1 MENINFRMS
10 VIDYNESSPISLQ
23 WRDVMVH
30 VTDEGDLTEPRRK
43 EIFLALVESQDQ
55 KVPVAKSR
63 ALIAKQFG
71 VSERVVCEIEQEGLN
86 NDWPPL

>member
-1 MENINFRMS
+1 VENINVVM
-10 VIDYNESSPISLQ
+10 VNTGYHGSSPSSLQ
-23 WRDVMVH
+23 WRDVMSPI
-30 VTDEGDLTEPRRK
+30 TDEGDLTEPRRK

-63 ALIAKQFG
+63 TLIAKQFG
-71 VSERVVCEIEQEGLN
+71 VSERVVSEIEQEGLN

>member
-1 MENINFRMS
+1 M
-10 VIDYNESSPISLQ
+10 SPI
-23 WRDVMVH
+23 
-30 VTDEGDLTEPRRK
+30 TDEGDLTEPRRK

-63 ALIAKQFG
+63 TLIAKQFG
-71 VSERVVCEIEQEGLN
+71 VSERVVSEIEQEGLN